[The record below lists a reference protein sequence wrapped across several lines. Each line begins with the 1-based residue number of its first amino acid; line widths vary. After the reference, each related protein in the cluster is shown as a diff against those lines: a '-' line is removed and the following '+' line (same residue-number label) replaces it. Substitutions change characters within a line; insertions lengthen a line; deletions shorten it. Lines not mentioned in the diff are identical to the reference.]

1 MPWWPGDEA
10 VRGRWPVVLAMAAS
24 ALLASGLT
32 ACGNSPYPPGAAEA
46 NTLYTA
52 FTERSPRHLDPVASY
67 WNQDTPYTHSIYEPL
82 LAYHYLKRP
91 YTLIPRLAL
100 AVPEPVFKD
109 AQGRTL
115 GADAPDARVAES
127 VYEIDIRPGVRFQP
141 HPAFARD
148 AQGRFRYHGP
158 HAEKLADE
166 PSAPLDFPHLGT
178 RELVADD
185 FVLAF
190 QRHATP
196 RLPAPISGLLAEHV
210 VGMADYLATI
220 RAEDARLRAG
230 LPPDRPDLPWL
241 DFRKWPLAGVT
252 APDRHTLRIRVKG
265 RYPAFRYWLAT
276 TFVAPVPWEVEAFH
290 AEPGRAQRGLTL
302 DRWPVGTGPYMLATF
317 EQDRRHV
324 LVRNPNFRHETFPCE
339 GMPGDVERGLLADC
353 GRPLPFIDRIEFR
366 IEREAST
373 LKTKFLQGWLD
384 APEIERTDRGSD
396 YALDMRDDDA
406 TRARLSERGLQLPEA
421 DDLVIWYLGF
431 NMLDPVVGRGDTPER
446 QRRNRALRQ
455 AIAIALDWG
464 EYSRVFPAK
473 GGREAMGPLP
483 AGIAGSRQ
491 GTREGVNPVTHRWV
505 DDPNE
510 PGGGR
515 AVRRSLDEARA
526 LLREAGYPDGR
537 DAQSGQPLVLHY
549 DFYRAMTPEL
559 RAEIAWLTGR
569 FAALGLTLDLRAT
582 DNNQFQDKVRKG
594 RHQLYFA
601 GWGADYPDAENFLFL
616 LHGPNGKSRG
626 DGENLSNHADDGYDA
641 LFRRIQLMGDG
652 PARQALIDQAVA
664 LLQRDTPWAWG
675 YISAGRA
682 AWQPW
687 VHNAGVPVLA
697 KDQLRYLRL
706 DTAQRARLLADWNAP
721 RWQVPLAL
729 LVLIGLGVAW
739 AWRRQWR
746 RRAAASARGVG
757 RS

>member
-1 MPWWPGDEA
+1 MRGWPL
-10 VRGRWPVVLAMAAS
+10 VLLLT
-24 ALLASGLT
+24 LLAGLGG
-32 ACGNSPYPPGAAEA
+32 CGNSPYPPGAAEA

-100 AVPEPVFKD
+100 AVPEPVLKD

-115 GADAPDARVAES
+115 PADAPDERVAES
-127 VYEIDIRPGVRFQP
+127 VYEIAIRPGVRYQP

-148 AQGRFRYHGP
+148 AQGRWRYHGA
-158 HAEKLADE
+158 HAERLADE
-166 PSAPLDFPHLGT
+166 PDAPLAFPHLDT
-178 RELVADD
+178 RELVAAD

-196 RLPAPISGLLAEHV
+196 RLPAPIYSLLAEHV
-210 VGMADYLATI
+210 VGMADYAAQV
-220 RAEDARLRAG
+220 RAEDQRLRAG
-230 LPPDRPDLPWL
+230 LSADAPDLPWL
-241 DFRKWPLAGVT
+241 DFRRWPLAGVT
-252 APDRHTLRIRVKG
+252 APDAHTLRIRLKG

-290 AEPGRAQRGLTL
+290 AEPGRARRGLTL
-302 DRWPVGTGPYMLATF
+302 DRWPVGTGPYMLAVY

-324 LVRNPNFRHETFPCE
+324 LVRNPHFRHETYPCE
-339 GMPGDVERGLLADC
+339 GMPGDAERGLLADC
-353 GRPLPFIDRIEFR
+353 GQPLPFIDRVEFR
-366 IEREAST
+366 IEREAAT

-384 APEIERTDRGSD
+384 APEVERTDRGSD

-406 TRARLSERGLQLPEA
+406 TRERLSERGLQLPEA

-431 NMLDPVVGRGDTPER
+431 NMLDPIVGQGDTPER

-455 AIAIALDWG
+455 AVAIALDWG
-464 EYSRVFPAK
+464 EHARIFPAK

-483 AGIAGSRQ
+483 AGIAGSRL

-505 DDPNE
+505 DAPAE
-510 PGGGR
+510 PGGGH

-537 DAQSGQPLVLHY
+537 DAANGQPLVLHL

-569 FAALGLTLDLRAT
+569 FAAIGITLDLRAT

-594 RHQLYFA
+594 RHQLYFS

-616 LHGPNGKSRG
+616 LHGPNGKSRS
-626 DGENLSNHADDGYDA
+626 DGENLSNYADADHDA
-641 LFRRIQLMGDG
+641 LFRRIQLLPDG
-652 PARQALIDQAVA
+652 PTRQALIDQAVA
-664 LLQRDTPWAWG
+664 ILQRDTPWAWG
-675 YISAGRA
+675 YVSPGRA

-687 VHNAGVPVLA
+687 VRNAGVPVLT

-706 DTAQRARLLADWNAP
+706 DTAQRARLLAQWNAP
-721 RWQVPLAL
+721 RWQVPLAVLALSLAGAVL
-729 LVLIGLGVAW
+729 L
-739 AWRRQWR
+739 WRRLLR
-746 RRAAASARGVG
+746 RRAMASG
-757 RS
+757 RDPRRLRP

>member
-1 MPWWPGDEA
+1 M
-10 VRGRWPVVLAMAAS
+10 RRWLASTAL
-24 ALLASGLT
+24 ALLA

-67 WNQDTPYTHSIYEPL
+67 WNQDTPYTYSVYEPL

-100 AVPEPVFKD
+100 AVPDPVLKD

-115 GADAPDARVAES
+115 PDGAPDERVAES
-127 VYEIDIRPGVRFQP
+127 VYEIAIRPGVRYQP

-148 AQGRFRYHGP
+148 AQGRFRYHGEQ
-158 HAEKLADE
+158 AERLVDE
-166 PSAPLDFPHLGT
+166 PDAPLDFPHLDT
-178 RELVADD
+178 RELVAAD

-196 RLPAPISGLLAEHV
+196 RLPAPLHSLLAEHV
-210 VGMADYLATI
+210 VGMAAYSAQV

-230 LPPDRPDLPWL
+230 LPPDSPDLPWL
-241 DFRKWPLAGVT
+241 DFRRWPLAGVT
-252 APDRHTLRIRVKG
+252 APDTHTLRIRLKG

-276 TFVAPVPWEVEAFH
+276 SFVAPVPWEVEAFH
-290 AEPGRAQRGLTL
+290 AEPGRARRGLTL
-302 DRWPVGTGPYMLATF
+302 DRWPVGTGPYMLAVH

-324 LVRNPNFRHETFPCE
+324 LVRNPNFRHETYPCE
-339 GMPGDVERGLLADC
+339 GMPGDAERGLLADC
-353 GRPLPFIDRIEFR
+353 GRTLPFIDRIEFR
-366 IEREAST
+366 IEREAAT

-384 APEIERTDRGSD
+384 APEVERTDRGAD
-396 YALDMRDDDA
+396 HALDMRDDEA
-406 TRARLSERGLQLPEA
+406 TRARLVERGLQLPEA
-421 DDLVIWYLGF
+421 GDLVVWYLGF

-446 QRRNRALRQ
+446 ERRHRALRQ
-455 AIAIALDWG
+455 AVAIALDWG
-464 EYSRVFPAK
+464 EHARIFPAK
-473 GGREAMGPLP
+473 GGVEAMGPLP
-483 AGIAGSRQ
+483 AGVAGSRQ

-505 DDPNE
+505 DHPQA

-515 AVRRSLDEARA
+515 AERRSLDEARA

-537 DAQSGQPLVLHY
+537 EAQSGQPLVLHL

-569 FAALGLTLDLRAT
+569 FAALGITLDLRAT

-626 DGENLSNHADDGYDA
+626 DGENLSNYADARYDA
-641 LFRRIQLMGDG
+641 LFRQIQLLPDG

-664 LLQRDTPWAWG
+664 IVQHDTPWAWG
-675 YISAGRA
+675 YISQGRA
-682 AWQPW
+682 AWQGW
-687 VHNAGVPVLA
+687 VRNAGVPVLA

-706 DTAQRARLLADWNAP
+706 DTAQRARLLAQWNAP
-721 RWQVPLAL
+721 RWQAPLAVAL
-729 LVLIGLGVAW
+729 LLALALAW
-739 AWRRQWR
+739 AWRRQLH
-746 RRAAASARGVG
+746 RRAEASARAGARAG
-757 RS
+757 ART